1 LDKNYKIE
9 SIVLRSNDS
18 LMSEY
23 ALYVVITG
31 VAFFFIKF
39 YCFIILLLLGVRFMS
54 RTIRIDFLPDSIDF
68 TYFFLGIKFKRKL
81 KVNLIKS
88 VVVDISPKG
97 YTHSD
102 NLILITLLNDKRKI
116 IGFGKIQPDVLD
128 RIIDNFK
135 KVTSDVFLK
144 K

>member
-1 LDKNYKIE
+1 
-9 SIVLRSNDS
+9 
-18 LMSEY
+18 MSEY
-23 ALYVVITG
+23 ALNVIITG

-39 YCFIILLLLGVRFMS
+39 YCFIVLLLLSVRFMS
-54 RTIRIDFLPDSIDF
+54 RTIRIDFLHDRIDF
-68 TYFFLGIKFKRKL
+68 TYIFLGIKYKQKL
-81 KVNLIKS
+81 EINLIKS

-102 NLILITLLNDKRKI
+102 NFFLITLLNGKRKI